1 MKMFRAGTP
10 FPAFSVQ
17 NKKRT
22 PRVPRER
29 KSKPMQMKI
38 AVIGGGIV
46 GATASYYLAR
56 AGHSVS
62 LFDSGKGQATA
73 AAAGIICPWLSRRR
87 NKKWYRLVSD
97 GAAFYDKLLADL
109 AADGLKTDAYS
120 RCGAL
125 ILGKSAAYLQEV
137 HDRALERRE
146 QAPLIGT
153 VAILKGSELQA
164 ACPPLANA
172 GQALYV
178 GGGARVDGRELTET
192 LLQAST
198 RFGGTIRKESVSLT
212 KDSDGSL
219 SILTPDGPPQRFD
232 AVILAA
238 GAWLPQLLQPLGYTV
253 DVRGQKGQLA
263 VLQTTDND
271 QENCPV
277 IMPQGEIDLLPFG
290 NGKFVVGA
298 SHENE
303 KGYDLQPDA
312 AVTEP
317 MLEQACT
324 WIPQLRDAATK
335 DIRVG
340 TRAYTSDFSPF
351 FGGVPGLDNCFAAS
365 GLGSSGLTSGPLIGY
380 LLAELAQ
387 GKESS
392 LPTADYPVSGYV
404 KPKEI

>member
-1 MKMFRAGTP
+1 
-10 FPAFSVQ
+10 
-17 NKKRT
+17 
-22 PRVPRER
+22 
-29 KSKPMQMKI
+29 MQKKI

-46 GATASYYLAR
+46 GATASYYLAK

-62 LFDSGKGQATA
+62 VFDSGTGQATA

-87 NKKWYRLVSD
+87 NKKWYRLVSE

-109 AADGLKTDAYS
+109 ASDGLKTDAYA

-125 ILGKSAAYLQEV
+125 ILGQSTKYIQEV

-146 QAPLIGT
+146 QAPLIGS
-153 VAILKGSELQA
+153 VAILKGAELKKIF
-164 ACPPLANA
+164 PPLSNVE
-172 GQALYV
+172 QALYV
-178 GGGARVDGRELTET
+178 GGGARVDGRELTKT
-192 LLQAST
+192 LLQATT
-198 RFGGTIRKESVSLT
+198 RFGGSIHKEIVSLA
-212 KDSDGSL
+212 KDNDGTL
-219 SILTPDGPPQRFD
+219 SVLTPDGPQRFD

-253 DVRGQKGQLA
+253 DVRGQKGQLV
-263 VLQTTDND
+263 VLQNEDNNP
-271 QENCPV
+271 QNYPV

-290 NGKFVVGA
+290 HGKTVIGA
-298 SHENE
+298 SHEND
-303 KGYDLQPDA
+303 KGYDLQPDTS
-312 AVTEP
+312 VTDP
-317 MLEQACT
+317 MLVQALT
-324 WIPQLRDAATK
+324 WLPNLKEAATI

-351 FGGVPGLDNCFAAS
+351 FGSVPGLQNCFAAS

-392 LPTADYPVSGYV
+392 LPTEDYPVAAYV
-404 KPKEI
+404 KPTSS

>member
-1 MKMFRAGTP
+1 MK
-10 FPAFSVQ
+10 
-17 NKKRT
+17 
-22 PRVPRER
+22 
-29 KSKPMQMKI
+29 MKI

-62 LFDSGKGQATA
+62 VFDSGNGQATA

-87 NKKWYRLVSD
+87 NKKWYRLVSE

-109 AADGLKTDAYS
+109 ASDGFKTDAYS

-125 ILGKSAAYLQEV
+125 ILGQSTDYLQEV
-137 HDRALERRE
+137 HDRASERRE
-146 QAPLIGT
+146 QAPLLGN

-164 ACPPLANA
+164 AFPPLANA
-172 GQALYV
+172 EQALFV
-178 GGGARVDGRELTET
+178 SGGARVDGSGLTET
-192 LLQAST
+192 LLQAAT
-198 RFGGTIRKESVSLT
+198 HFGGSVRKETVSLAR
-212 KDSDGSL
+212 DNDGSL
-219 SILTPDGPPQRFD
+219 SIMTPDGSPQRFD

-253 DVRGQKGQLA
+253 DIRGQKGQLI
-263 VLQTTDND
+263 VLKTENDNLQTH
-271 QENCPV
+271 PV

-303 KGYDLQPDA
+303 KGYDLQPDQ
-312 AVTEP
+312 AVTDP
-317 MLEQACT
+317 MLEQACI
-324 WIPQLRDAATK
+324 WVPQLKDAETK
-335 DIRVG
+335 EIRIG

-351 FGGVPGLDNCFAAS
+351 FGGVPFLDNCFAAS

-387 GKESS
+387 GKESTF
-392 LPTADYPVSGYV
+392 PTKDYPVNAYV
-404 KPKEI
+404 KPLGH

>member
-1 MKMFRAGTP
+1 MK
-10 FPAFSVQ
+10 
-17 NKKRT
+17 
-22 PRVPRER
+22 
-29 KSKPMQMKI
+29 MKI

-62 LFDSGKGQATA
+62 VFDKGTGQATA

-87 NKKWYRLVSD
+87 NKKWYRLVSE

-109 AADGLKTDAYS
+109 ASDGFETDAYA
-120 RCGAL
+120 RNGAL
-125 ILGKSAAYLQEV
+125 ILGQSTNYLQEV

-146 QAPLIGT
+146 QAPLIGN
-153 VAILKGSELQA
+153 VAILKGSELQKTF
-164 ACPPLANA
+164 PPLANTEE
-172 GQALYV
+172 ALYV
-178 GGGARVDGRELTET
+178 AGGARVDGSGLTET
-192 LLQAST
+192 LLQATT
-198 RFGGTIRKESVSLT
+198 RFGGSVRKETVSLA
-212 KDSDGSL
+212 KDNDGIL
-219 SILTPDGPPQRFD
+219 SILTPDGSPQRFD

-253 DVRGQKGQLA
+253 DIRGQKGQLA
-263 VLQTTDND
+263 VLQTTDNN
-271 QENCPV
+271 QKNQPV

-303 KGYDLQPDA
+303 KGYDLQPDQ
-312 AVTEP
+312 AVTDP
-317 MLEQACT
+317 MLAQACI
-324 WIPQLRDAATK
+324 WIPQLKDAETK
-335 DIRVG
+335 EIRIG

-351 FGGVPGLDNCFAAS
+351 FGSVPGLDNCFAAS

-387 GKESS
+387 GKESTF
-392 LPTADYPVSGYV
+392 PTENYPVNAYV
-404 KPKEI
+404 KSLGH

>member
-1 MKMFRAGTP
+1 
-10 FPAFSVQ
+10 
-17 NKKRT
+17 
-22 PRVPRER
+22 
-29 KSKPMQMKI
+29 MQKKI

-46 GATASYYLAR
+46 GATASYYLAK

-62 LFDSGKGQATA
+62 VFDSGTGQATA

-87 NKKWYRLVSD
+87 NKKWYRLVSE

-109 AADGLKTDAYS
+109 ASDGLKTDAYA

-125 ILGKSAAYLQEV
+125 ILGRSAKYIQEV

-146 QAPLIGT
+146 QAPLIGSVT
-153 VAILKGSELQA
+153 ILKGAELQKA
-164 ACPPLANA
+164 FPPLTNVE
-172 GQALYV
+172 QALYV
-178 GGGARVDGRELTET
+178 GGGARVDGRELTKT
-192 LLQAST
+192 LLQATT
-198 RFGGTIRKESVSLT
+198 RFGGSIHKGTVSLA
-212 KDSDGSL
+212 KGNDGTL
-219 SILTPDGPPQRFD
+219 SVLTPDGGPQKFD

-253 DVRGQKGQLA
+253 DVRGQKGQLV
-263 VLQTTDND
+263 VLQKNEDNNPQD
-271 QENCPV
+271 YPV

-290 NGKFVVGA
+290 HGKTVIGA
-298 SHENE
+298 SHEND

-312 AVTEP
+312 SVTDP
-317 MLEQACT
+317 MLEQALT
-324 WIPQLRDAATK
+324 WLPNLKEAATM

-351 FGGVPGLDNCFAAS
+351 FGSVPGLQNCFAAS

-387 GKESS
+387 GKEST
-392 LPTADYPVSGYV
+392 LPTEDYPITAYV
-404 KPKEI
+404 KLVGR

>member
-1 MKMFRAGTP
+1 MK
-10 FPAFSVQ
+10 
-17 NKKRT
+17 K
-22 PRVPRER
+22 
-29 KSKPMQMKI
+29 KI

-62 LFDSGKGQATA
+62 VFDSGKGQATA
-73 AAAGIICPWLSRRR
+73 AAAGIVCPWLSRRR
-87 NKKWYRLVSD
+87 NKKWYRLVSE
-97 GAAFYDKLLADL
+97 GAAFYDTLLADL
-109 AADGLKTDAYS
+109 SSDGFKTDAYA

-125 ILGKSAAYLQEV
+125 ILGQSAAYLQEV

-146 QAPLIGT
+146 QAPLIGN
-153 VAILKGSELQA
+153 VAILEESELQKT
-164 ACPPLANA
+164 CPPLANA

-178 GGGARVDGRELTET
+178 GGGARVDGSGLTET
-192 LLQAST
+192 LLQATT
-198 RFGGTIRKESVSLT
+198 RFGGAVHKETVSLA

-219 SILTPDGPPQRFD
+219 SILTPEGPPQRFD

-238 GAWLPQLLQPLGYTV
+238 GAWLPRLLQPLGFTV
-253 DVRGQKGQLA
+253 DVRGQKGQLI
-263 VLQTTDND
+263 VLKTEKNAPQDY
-271 QENCPV
+271 PV

-298 SHENE
+298 SHEND
-303 KGYDLQPDA
+303 KGYDLQPDPA
-312 AVTEP
+312 ITEP

-324 WIPQLRDAATK
+324 WIPELKDAAPTE
-335 DIRVG
+335 IRVG

-351 FGGVPGLDNCFAAS
+351 FGSVPGLDNCFAAS

-387 GKESS
+387 GKESA
-392 LPTADYPVSGYV
+392 LPTEDYPVADYV
-404 KPKEI
+404 KALGQ